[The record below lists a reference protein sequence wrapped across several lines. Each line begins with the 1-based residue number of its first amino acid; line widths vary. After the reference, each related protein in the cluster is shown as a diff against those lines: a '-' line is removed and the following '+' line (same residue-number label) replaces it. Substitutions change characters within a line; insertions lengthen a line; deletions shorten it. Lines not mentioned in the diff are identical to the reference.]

1 MNNITY
7 TIVECSDSSNED
19 NSLWEDIKLTNNS
32 NTYGNNNVNVYDV
45 NDEWSAREIDYELN
59 YTVKYLTSILDFY
72 HIKKPKLNKKDIIK
86 RILQFEM
93 DKENFSIVEQRK
105 RLFENFIELKNDKYF
120 SKFIL
125 GSID

>member
-7 TIVECSDSSNED
+7 SIVECSESSNED
-19 NSLWEDIKLTNNS
+19 NTLWEDIKLTNNC
-32 NTYGNNNVNVYDV
+32 NIDQNNNLNIS
-45 NDEWSAREIDYELN
+45 DEWSAREIDYELN
-59 YTVKYLTSILDFY
+59 YTVKYLSSILDFY
-72 HIKKPKLNKKDIIK
+72 DIKKHKLNKKDIIT
-86 RILQFEM
+86 RILEFEM

-125 GSID
+125 GSIG